1 MMSINFAT
9 FSASVLKVINEIFSI
24 IFDPCVC
31 DRFKAV
37 GYLKIYI

>member
-1 MMSINFAT
+1 MSINLPHLARL
-9 FSASVLKVINEIFSI
+9 VLKVINEIFSI